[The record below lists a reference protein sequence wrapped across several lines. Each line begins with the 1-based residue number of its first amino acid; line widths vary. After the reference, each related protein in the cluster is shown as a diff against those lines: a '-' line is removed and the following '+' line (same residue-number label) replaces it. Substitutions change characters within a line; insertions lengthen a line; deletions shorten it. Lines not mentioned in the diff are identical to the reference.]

1 MSIKPVRD
9 AVLSIQPAHEITRH
23 AFSPLLTLT
32 SQSDDDD
39 MLDVHCRRGPL
50 KDQPHHGTP
59 VCRNR
64 CADDDYYDVY
74 YVPIPFSYLFLRQTC
89 GEIVPATASSSSIE
103 RIGTRENDDAGQA
116 LLGAADGARGAACRR
131 AGILRLKVNSLGFL
145 LLARSEGWP
154 AIMCARCG

>member
-50 KDQPHHGTP
+50 KDQPHHTG
-59 VCRNR
+59 VH
-64 CADDDYYDVY
+64 VY
-74 YVPIPFSYLFLRQTC
+74 LSYLFLRQTC

>member
-1 MSIKPVRD
+1 
-9 AVLSIQPAHEITRH
+9 
-23 AFSPLLTLT
+23 
-32 SQSDDDD
+32 
-39 MLDVHCRRGPL
+39 
-50 KDQPHHGTP
+50 
-59 VCRNR
+59 VCH
-64 CADDDYYDVY
+64 
-74 YVPIPFSYLFLRQTC
+74 FSYLFLRQTC

>member
-1 MSIKPVRD
+1 MC
-9 AVLSIQPAHEITRH
+9 H
-23 AFSPLLTLT
+23 
-32 SQSDDDD
+32 
-39 MLDVHCRRGPL
+39 
-50 KDQPHHGTP
+50 
-59 VCRNR
+59 
-64 CADDDYYDVY
+64 
-74 YVPIPFSYLFLRQTC
+74 FSYLFLRQTC
-89 GEIVPATASSSSIE
+89 GEIVASSSIE